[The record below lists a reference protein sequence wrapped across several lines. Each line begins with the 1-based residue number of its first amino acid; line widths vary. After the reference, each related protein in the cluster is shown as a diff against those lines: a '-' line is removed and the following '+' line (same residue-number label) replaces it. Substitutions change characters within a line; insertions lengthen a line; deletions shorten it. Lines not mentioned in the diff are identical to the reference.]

1 MSMPASPEPSPPNG
15 ASPPPPNG
23 ASPPPPNG
31 AQPSSIASP
40 VPTSIRPGVAVVLRD
55 ATGRV
60 LLHQRRVGGGWAP
73 PSGAVEPGENVIAA
87 LHREI
92 QEETA
97 LTATIERAVGIYSDP
112 TYMIVAYPDG
122 RVVHFVT
129 TLFLCRVSAG
139 TLVGND
145 EGLDWGWFSAD
156 GLPDDLTP
164 YARVW
169 LADALSGTP
178 QMLVR

>member
-1 MSMPASPEPSPPNG
+1 MPPTAGP
-15 ASPPPPNG
+15 A
-23 ASPPPPNG
+23 
-31 AQPSSIASP
+31 
-40 VPTSIRPGVAVVLRD
+40 PTSIRPGVAAVLRD
-55 ATGRV
+55 ASGRL

-73 PSGAVEPGENVIAA
+73 PSGAVEPGETVLAA

-97 LTATIERAVGIYSDP
+97 LTVTVERAIGVYSDP
-112 TYMIVAYPDG
+112 AYMIVAYPDG
-122 RVVHFVT
+122 RIVHFVT

-145 EGLDWGWFSAD
+145 EGLAWGWFSAD
-156 GLPDDLTP
+156 ALPADLTS

-169 LADALSGTP
+169 LADALSGSEHT
-178 QMLVR
+178 LIR